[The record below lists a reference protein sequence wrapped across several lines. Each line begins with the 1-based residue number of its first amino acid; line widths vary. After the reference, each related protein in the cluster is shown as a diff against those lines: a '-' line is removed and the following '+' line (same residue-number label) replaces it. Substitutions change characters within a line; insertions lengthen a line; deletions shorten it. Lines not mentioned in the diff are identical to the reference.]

1 MGKEARAMA
10 DLHLLRVAVEALIIN
25 ESPSELPGDMESLLE
40 TLRETPVR
48 IIDWPEE
55 LFDPFQRPNTRYRY
69 FRNGRCYVIFSTGPD
84 EEEQIQG
91 ITEECRV
98 KPADTGDDIF
108 VTNGD
113 KVAI

>member
-25 ESPSELPGDMESLLE
+25 ESPSELPGDMGSLLE

-55 LFDPFQRPNTRYRY
+55 LFDPFQRPNKRYRY
-69 FRNGRCYVIFSTGPD
+69 LRHGQCYVIFSTGPD
-84 EEEQIQG
+84 GKEQIREV
-91 ITEECRV
+91 TDECHL

-108 VTNGD
+108 VTNAD
-113 KVAI
+113 QAAN